1 MKRLSL
7 AVALLSVLAAGC
19 RAEVGLVLD
28 VNQDGSGTLS
38 AEVGINDQ
46 LRELITQ
53 LFGADSEGVISELDL
68 GIEGESETRLE
79 RDMTIYTTEATF
91 SEVEAIPEAA
101 AGNFTSFQLDL
112 ADEGVSLEATL
123 DVAGELDLSQFPV
136 DPNAIDADTLQA
148 QIVVSLPGDPSE
160 HNADRLLDDGSY
172 AWDIPFDS
180 ELYMFATTLYPTSGF
195 PWWLPGLLALS
206 GGLALVVWLAAVRRD
221 RKGATERRPAPKPP
235 TPPQAPQGQPR
246 ASEESPFFDF
256 E

>member
-1 MKRLSL
+1 MKRLSI
-7 AVALLSVLAAGC
+7 AIALLAILAAGC

-28 VNQDGSGTLS
+28 VKENGSGTLS

-46 LRELITQ
+46 LRGLITQ

-68 GIEGESETRLE
+68 GIEGESDTRVE
-79 RDMTIYTTEATF
+79 GDMTIYATEVAF
-91 SEVEAIPEAA
+91 NEVDEIAEAA

-112 ADEGVSLEATL
+112 ADEGVSLEATV

-136 DPNAIDADTLQA
+136 DPNTLDADTLQA

-160 HNADRLLDDGSY
+160 HNADRLLADGSY
-172 AWDIPFDS
+172 AWDIPLDA

-195 PWWLPGLLALS
+195 PWWLVGLLALS
-206 GGLALVVWLAAVRRD
+206 GGLAMAVWLAAVRRD
-221 RKGATERRPAPKPP
+221 KQGAAVRRPAPEPP
-235 TPPQAPQGQPR
+235 MPPQDTRQAKGG
-246 ASEESPFFDF
+246 EESPFFDF